1 MVIVGLTGGIASG
14 KTTVAHLFS
23 QWGVDVIDADLVGR
37 EILEKNKIV
46 SSEIKK
52 KFGKEICKTSG
63 KLDTKKL
70 RKIIFEN
77 KNKKIWLEK
86 LLHPMILEKIK
97 KKIKKIKSSYGIV
110 VIPLLLETGPFPFID
125 HVLLVDVS
133 PATQIKRLRARDGLT
148 VSEARAALANQL
160 SRRARLLGAQDI
172 ILNEDSTSFSE
183 LAKQAKKLHKRILA
197 ADDIEKMKRYTPHAG
212 KLHLFKE

>member
-77 KNKKIWLEK
+77 KNKENKI
-86 LLHPMILEKIK
+86 
-97 KKIKKIKSSYGIV
+97 IV
-110 VIPLLLETGPFPFID
+110 WDRRDPFAFRDGPFSFYRSCFIGRCFSC
-125 HVLLVDVS
+125 HTNK
-133 PATQIKRLRARDGLT
+133 AFTRA
-148 VSEARAALANQL
+148 
-160 SRRARLLGAQDI
+160 
-172 ILNEDSTSFSE
+172 
-183 LAKQAKKLHKRILA
+183 
-197 ADDIEKMKRYTPHAG
+197 
-212 KLHLFKE
+212 

>member
-1 MVIVGLTGGIASG
+1 MLIVGLTGGIASG
-14 KTTVAHLFS
+14 KTTVAGLFRL
-23 QWGVDVIDADLVGR
+23 WGVDVIDADLIGR

-46 SSEIKK
+46 SLRIKK

-63 KLDTKKL
+63 KLDTKKI

-77 KNKKIWLEK
+77 ENKKIWLEK

-97 KKIKKIKSSYGIV
+97 KKIKKIKSSYGV
-110 VIPLLLETGPFPFID
+110 VVLPLLLEAGPFPFID

-133 PATQIKRLRARDGLT
+133 PATQIKRLRTRDALT
-148 VSEARAALANQL
+148 VPEARVALANQL

-172 ILNEDSTSFSE
+172 ILNEDSTSFSD
-183 LAKQAKKLHKRILA
+183 LAKQAKKLHKRYS
-197 ADDIEKMKRYTPHAG
+197 RRR
-212 KLHLFKE
+212 

>member
-63 KLDTKKL
+63 KLDTKK
-70 RKIIFEN
+70 IIKKNNFEN

-86 LLHPMILEKIK
+86 LLHPIILEKIK

-125 HVLLVDVS
+125 HVLLVDVF
-133 PATQIKRLRARDGLT
+133 PATQIKRLRKRDAVTGA
-148 VSEARAALANQL
+148 EA
-160 SRRARLLGAQDI
+160 
-172 ILNEDSTSFSE
+172 
-183 LAKQAKKLHKRILA
+183 
-197 ADDIEKMKRYTPHAG
+197 
-212 KLHLFKE
+212 